1 MTRVDRK
8 PSLKDVASRAGVSAM
23 TASNVVRG
31 ASGVSTATRE
41 RVLEAVAELGY
52 RPNAS
57 ARQLRSGRS
66 GIIALAVPR
75 MSSPYFAELAQIVI
89 EEADTYGW
97 TVLID
102 QTKSDPERERQVAA
116 GIHPALID
124 GVIFFPETLG
134 PDDMAERDGRVPM
147 VLLGDRGATSDRAQ
161 AMDVVTIDNVAAGG
175 AATRHLL
182 DAGYQRIAAI
192 GARPTHTEW
201 SALRLRGYRRALA
214 NAGFPPDDALVE
226 FVGAYTRAEGRA
238 AADRLLELP
247 SPPDAVFCF
256 DDLLA
261 IGASHA
267 VQQRGRK
274 VPEDLAI
281 VGFDN
286 LEEGAY
292 ANPPLTTIG
301 PSKERIA
308 ALAVGL
314 LHDRLE
320 DVASGPG
327 RRERAGHRLVVRS
340 SSVPK

>member
-1 MTRVDRK
+1 MVTRVERK
-8 PSLKDVASRAGVSAM
+8 PSLKDVARRAGVSAM
-23 TASNVVRG
+23 TASNVVRDV
-31 ASGVSTATRE
+31 AGVSAATRE
-41 RVLEAVAELGY
+41 RVLAAVAELGY
-52 RPNAS
+52 QPNAS

-75 MSSPYFAELAQIVI
+75 MSSPYFAELAQLVI
-89 EEADTYGW
+89 DKADNHGW

-102 QTKSDPERERQVAA
+102 QTKADPERERRVAA

-124 GVIFFPETLG
+124 GVIFFPETLR
-134 PDDMAERDGRVPM
+134 PEDLAERDGRVPM
-147 VLLGDRGATSDRAQ
+147 ILLGDRGAVSDRTQ
-161 AMDVVTIDNVAAGG
+161 AMDVVTIDNVAAGA

-182 DAGYQRIAAI
+182 KAGYQRVAAI

-201 SALRLRGYRRALA
+201 SALRLRGYQRALTK
-214 NAGFPPDDALVE
+214 AGYAPDEALIE
-226 FVGAYTRAEGRA
+226 FVAAYSRAEGKA
-238 AADRLLELP
+238 AAERLLDQP
-247 SPPDAVFCF
+247 VPPDAVFCF

-267 VQQRGRK
+267 VQQRGLR
-274 VPEDLAI
+274 VPDDLAI

-301 PSKERIA
+301 PSKEHIA
-308 ALAVGL
+308 ALAVDL

-320 DVASGPG
+320 NLEAGPG
-327 RRERAGHRLVVRS
+327 RRERAGYRLIVRTS
-340 SSVPK
+340 G